1 MTGDIIRAPLRQT
14 ARGRAGARPLSL
26 PWLWQAFGAGRP
38 SSRPVQPGGFAVA
51 LCVLPYTDPDP
62 SLVGIEILVLRN
74 AIEIVAGIASERSG
88 ATAADLPKSGEERKF
103 ERFS

>member
-1 MTGDIIRAPLRQT
+1 
-14 ARGRAGARPLSL
+14 
-26 PWLWQAFGAGRP
+26 
-38 SSRPVQPGGFAVA
+38 